1 MKNVLKPLAKSV
13 LILLGLTATASATD
27 AAIHKK
33 MLLSGVTTLVNSN
46 EEMNDIIEIVKLLE
60 ESALLI
66 KIVSE
71 TIQNE
76 ATEQKDGFL
85 SMLLDTL
92 GVSY

>member
-13 LILLGLTATASATD
+13 LILLGLTATVSATD
-27 AAIHKK
+27 AAIDKK

-66 KIVSE
+66 KSVSE

-76 ATEQKDGFL
+76 ATE
-85 SMLLDTL
+85 
-92 GVSY
+92 

>member
-27 AAIHKK
+27 TSIHKK
-33 MLLSGVTTLVNSN
+33 MFLSRVTTLVNSN

-60 ESALLI
+60 KSALLI
-66 KIVSE
+66 KSVSE

-76 ATEQKDGFL
+76 PREQKDGFL
-85 SMLLDTL
+85 SMLLGTL